1 MKTLLLFLT
10 LFSFSI
16 LTVKAQSASPAVL
29 DSLQRQLALTKPT
42 DTLRVLLL
50 DELCWNL
57 SHSDLPR
64 ARRYAE
70 QGIALAQKL
79 NYPRG
84 EARCHNDLGT
94 CLALAGSADEAL
106 RQHLAALRLFETLG
120 MRKAMGYAYNG
131 IAKCHI
137 LHNHLATAATF
148 YRKGLLLAEQRHDSA
163 DQALFLS
170 NLADLA
176 LQQDNS
182 HQASEYIRR
191 ALLLFTILDN
201 FSGQANSLF
210 TLGKVQARQQQP
222 DSARTSLLEA
232 LMLYRV
238 LGDEYGLSG
247 TYTYLSSVLQAQ
259 QQLRPALD
267 AAKLG
272 MRYARQVGSPERLQN
287 AYQQLAENYAA
298 LGQYQGAYVMQQRFQ
313 RLRDSLVTD
322 VNTRAMATLQSR
334 YNAREQEDNIRLLT
348 QRQKVTQLRADRDE
362 DQVRLLGVIVGGL
375 LLLVAVGSL
384 LYGQLLRGRQ
394 ELAAQHKLVA
404 AKNSALENA
413 AHELRQLADSK
424 ARLYAIIAH
433 DLRGPVMAF
442 AGVTEL
448 INFYQRTNDQEGLR
462 HLPELVRESAQSLN
476 GLLDNLLNWAVS
488 QTGELSCQ
496 PERLPIREL
505 LSECYELF
513 QTSAH
518 SNRIQLQ
525 YSADPQLVLYADQNM
540 VRTILRNLVG
550 NALKFTPT
558 GGTIRLQ
565 ATPDTTDPT
574 QICVSVTDTGPGMP
588 ISQLKQV
595 LHPQQPQLRVT
606 TSDGRAQGTG
616 LGLQLCRTFAE
627 CHGGT
632 LGMSAGPEGGAVVW
646 VTLPIA
652 GKIFEVTPARSQ
664 PSFQTHTA
672 A

>member
-1 MKTLLLFLT
+1 M
-10 LFSFSI
+10 
-16 LTVKAQSASPAVL
+16 
-29 DSLQRQLALTKPT
+29 
-42 DTLRVLLL
+42 RVVLL

-70 QGIALAQKL
+70 QGIALARKL
-79 NYPRG
+79 HYLRG

-94 CLALAGSADEAL
+94 CMTLAGSADEAL
-106 RQHLAALRLFETLG
+106 KQHLAALRMFRSLG
-120 MRKAMGYAYNG
+120 MKKAMGYAYNG
-131 IAKCHI
+131 MAKCHI
-137 LHNHLATAATF
+137 LHSHFATAARF
-148 YRKGLLLAEQRHDSA
+148 YNMGLLLAEQRHDSA
-163 DQALFLS
+163 DQALFLT
-170 NLADLA
+170 NLADVA
-176 LQQDNS
+176 WQQDS
-182 HQASEYIRR
+182 LKQANQYIRR
-191 ALLLFTILDN
+191 ALLLFAILDN
-201 FSGQANSLF
+201 LPGQANSLF

-232 LMLYRV
+232 VMLYRV

-247 TYTYLSSVLQAQ
+247 AYTHLSVVLRAQ
-259 QQLRPALD
+259 QQLQPALD
-267 AAKLG
+267 AATLG
-272 MRYARQVGSPERLQN
+272 MRYARQVGSPERQQN
-287 AYQQLAENYAA
+287 SYQQLAESHAA
-298 LGQYQGAYVMQQRFQ
+298 LGQYQQAYRMQQRFQ
-313 RLRDSLVTD
+313 HLRDSLVTE

-334 YNAREQEDNIRLLT
+334 YNTHEQEDNIRLLT
-348 QRQKVTQLRADRDE
+348 QRQKVTQLRVERDE
-362 DQVRLLGVIVGGL
+362 DRIQLLGVIVGGL
-375 LLLVAVGSL
+375 LLLVVVGSL
-384 LYGQLLRGRQ
+384 LYGQLLRSRQ
-394 ELAAQHKLVA
+394 ELAAQHQLVA
-404 AKNSALENA
+404 AKNTALEDA

-442 AGVTEL
+442 TGVTEL
-448 INFYQRTNDQEGLR
+448 ISFYQRTNDQEGLR

-488 QTGELSCQ
+488 QTGELSCH
-496 PERLPIREL
+496 PEHLHAREL

-518 SNRIQLQ
+518 SNQVQLQ
-525 YSADPQLVLYADQNM
+525 YDADPHLVLYADQNM
-540 VRTILRNLVG
+540 VRTILRNLVS

-574 QICVSVTDTGPGMP
+574 QVCVSVTDTGPGMP

-595 LHPQQPQLRVT
+595 LHPRQPQLRA
-606 TSDGRAQGTG
+606 SNSGGPAQGTG

-632 LGMSAGPEGGAVVW
+632 LGMSAGPEGGAMVW
-646 VTLPIA
+646 VTLPVA
-652 GKIFEVTPARSQ
+652 GNILKVDPTQGQ